1 MTEILVRTGRGRA
14 EGDGAPEATR
24 GRCVFSDGFL
34 EVRVDGDPVDRD
46 FHTDNGKLC
55 VLCGDVAT
63 ETSAASMLVGYR
75 HHGASGVAG
84 TDGHFVAVF
93 YDSSTGELSVVHD
106 KACLRH
112 AYYWSRG
119 KEFALSTDLFWLLED
134 SAREGT
140 LRPTISPRGVALY
153 VTFQYV
159 PAPYTM
165 IEGVLQLPPGAELHA
180 RRGREAAVRS
190 LIEFPDP
197 QVGSKD
203 GSLEEQSE
211 EIGRILAA
219 ALAEQLEGEE
229 SIGAMLSGGMDTS
242 TNVALMVE
250 RVGVRPTTFTASF
263 RDPRYDEKPFANIVA
278 DHYELEQVSV
288 KIKSEM
294 IEELP
299 EVVKAFDRP
308 NADQAI
314 FAQYF
319 VCRRAADFG
328 CRRVVTGEG
337 GDEVL
342 GYPQYHDEEV
352 LGRPLREEDALEYRN
367 LPDDPATLARLYLE
381 RTFLA
386 PKVVRDRLFAHL
398 EVDREEPYGILEEI
412 YRAYPNRDPFERVL
426 FGQWRTWLR
435 DGVYMKDSRLLKHF
449 GIVPVLPFMST
460 KLMEYVADL
469 PLERKLTG
477 MDDKKF
483 LRVLLADSLPKE
495 IFGKEKHKFFL
506 PWPRW
511 SREDARDFLHDSLLT
526 SHGLV
531 VEHLGEGTM
540 RKLLDENQRGTANH
554 SRLLWGLL
562 FLELWYKERVAR
574 HVRGV
579 APSAAAVGRR
589 VGSPQDRR

>member
-1 MTEILVRTGRGRA
+1 MTEILVRTVRGRA
-14 EGDGAPEATR
+14 ASDGDPRATR
-24 GRCVFSDGFL
+24 GRYVFSDGFL
-34 EVRVDGDPVDRD
+34 EILVDGDAVDRD
-46 FHTDNGKLC
+46 FHADNGKLC
-55 VLCGDVAT
+55 ALCGDVAT
-63 ETSAASMLVGYR
+63 ETSAESMLDSYQR
-75 HHGASGVAG
+75 HGAPGVAE
-84 TDGHFVAVF
+84 TEGHFVAVF
-93 YDSSTGELSVVHD
+93 YDSSTGVVSIVHD
-106 KACLRH
+106 KAGLRH

-140 LRPTISPRGVALY
+140 LRPATSPRGVALY

-159 PAPYTM
+159 PAPYTI
-165 IEGVLQLPPGAELHA
+165 IEDVLQLPPGAELHA

-190 LIEFPDP
+190 LVEFPTP
-197 QVGSKD
+197 GLPSAQ
-203 GSLEEQSE
+203 GSLEEHAE
-211 EIGRILAA
+211 RIGGILAT
-219 ALAEQLEGEE
+219 ALADQLEGEDR
-229 SIGAMLSGGMDTS
+229 IGAMLSGGMDTS

-250 RVGVRPTTFTASF
+250 RLGVRPTTFTASF
-263 RDPRYDEKPFANIVA
+263 RDQRYDEKPFANIVA
-278 DHYELEQVSV
+278 DHYGLEQASV
-288 KIKSEM
+288 RIGAEM

-299 EVVKAFDRP
+299 EVVKAFDGP

-319 VCRRAADFG
+319 VCRQAADLG

-352 LGRPLREEDALEYRN
+352 LGRPLREADTLNYRS
-367 LPDDPATLARLYLE
+367 LPDDPATLARTYLE

-386 PKVVRDRLFAHL
+386 PKEVRDRLLVRL
-398 EVDREEPYGILEEI
+398 EIEPEEPYCRLEEI
-412 YRAYPNRDPFERVL
+412 YRAYPNRDPFERLL

-435 DGVYMKDSRLLKHF
+435 DGVYVKDSRLLKHF

-460 KLMEYVADL
+460 RLMEYVADL
-469 PLERKLTG
+469 PLEYKFAG
-477 MDDKKF
+477 MDDKRF

-511 SREDARDFLHDSLLT
+511 SREDAKDFLRDNLLA
-526 SHGLV
+526 SDGLV
-531 VEHLGEGTM
+531 VKQFGEGVV
-540 RKLLDENQRGTANH
+540 RELLDENERAANH

-562 FLELWYKERVAR
+562 FLKLWYEERVDRYIRA
-574 HVRGV
+574 VQ
-579 APSAAAVGRR
+579 SAAPMGSRIGSRR
-589 VGSPQDRR
+589 DRG